1 LSTPS
6 GTFEKPYFSLYTTIK
21 VIVGRLSQN
30 LPAYFA
36 HPLLFLLLSIH
47 NKEVHNVESLSS
59 CLGIY
64 CAPSRQGEGG
74 FEQRISRFINL
85 GVIILVAFVREV
97 KLFAAAD
104 LTRLKMRSNLSRLRK

>member
-1 LSTPS
+1 
-6 GTFEKPYFSLYTTIK
+6 
-21 VIVGRLSQN
+21 LSQD

-47 NKEVHNVESLSS
+47 DKEVHNVESPSS

-64 CAPSRQGEGG
+64 CALSRQGEGG

-97 KLFAAAD
+97 KLVAAAD